1 MQLYKQALN
10 AHIYSD
16 MSLLRQFLLLAT
28 TLTATQSLTC
38 TSGNTF
44 KLKGQTLTTPP
55 RQANV
60 SCGALITFVENEYHE
75 IHSRSGGDEPDV
87 MQNMSEPN
95 KTVSDPNNNENSEMK
110 EEINNESEREG
121 SFFKMIRLRTLFY
134 VVDNSTIPNVNDIRH
149 WTGKAS
155 DFTVLKNNF
164 KATILVNNHET
175 CDGFLT
181 MYEEG
186 KQILV
191 DYAAAIVED
200 SSKFDM
206 SLLRRIMAEK
216 ILPPVETRSVD

>member
-87 MQNMSEPN
+87 MQNMSEQL
-95 KTVSDPNNNENSEMK
+95 TVAQVL
-110 EEINNESEREG
+110 RQLAFEG
-121 SFFKMIRLRTLFY
+121 LSP
-134 VVDNSTIPNVNDIRH
+134 VV
-149 WTGKAS
+149 
-155 DFTVLKNNF
+155 VLMF
-164 KATILVNNHET
+164 
-175 CDGFLT
+175 
-181 MYEEG
+181 
-186 KQILV
+186 
-191 DYAAAIVED
+191 
-200 SSKFDM
+200 S
-206 SLLRRIMAEK
+206 
-216 ILPPVETRSVD
+216 